1 MTQLVSNPEFEYLG
15 VYIPISEYMNF
26 YRGKWPRKVV
36 AQTINGVLASTSRAG
51 VLRGLGSLRSEIE
64 SDVNCEAALKDFCS
78 SLDSN
83 HSLILRGIL
92 KSKYPKR
99 VLYTPQ
105 LIVQA
110 SNYVL
115 SAGTV
120 DDDLSNEYIDRISAL
135 LLCHLVAEMNSSE
148 GEDHKKIR
156 YGSIEFDAAALS
168 FLANHFFHANDDRLI
183 ELSRTRKLWMSKSVR
198 ACESLDGMT
207 PEQIFEMTVGVPIDV
222 RIAAALLL
230 IGSIG
235 PRSGATALLK
245 TRHEKWGEY
254 LSSFIEKISWN
265 IDNSEDKIE
274 APASEWDMS
283 TFVERPCIS
292 LSASEL
298 VIPGSALL
306 VDRVTV
312 GLLNEVETE
321 LKIQNSPF
329 NLLSAWGH
337 VVEDYV
343 RERLSPLLVTRGV
356 REILENEFS
365 DVYRDYLKNLPDLI
379 LDFGEDVL
387 VIDVMKSGLSAS
399 TIYSQ
404 DVEMFRREL
413 NGRLF
418 KKLGQLNN
426 VISVID
432 TRPEL
437 LFPDGR
443 QRRFIPIIVSSDR
456 WGHNPLIATYIEEN
470 SREESLFRSAN
481 SVRPICLDIGEVEL
495 CEALIEQ
502 GFELNQLLRSW
513 IESDLCRMPF
523 RNFFLKNYGTKEF
536 RIRSTSLEEEFAQS
550 IDEILKEFGW
560 IEEKD
565 V

>member
-1 MTQLVSNPEFEYLG
+1 MTQLVSSPEFEYLG
-15 VYIPISEYMNF
+15 VYIPISEYMNY

-36 AQTINGVLASTSRAG
+36 DQTITGILARTSRAG

-64 SDVNCEAALKDFCS
+64 SDVKCEAALNDLCS
-78 SLDSN
+78 TLDSN
-83 HSLILRGIL
+83 HSLILKEIL
-92 KSKYPKR
+92 KSDYPKR

-105 LIVQA
+105 VIVQA

-115 SAGTV
+115 SVETV
-120 DDDLSNEYIDRISAL
+120 DNDSSNEYVDRISAL
-135 LLCHLVAEMNSSE
+135 MLCHLMAEMNSLE
-148 GEDHKKIR
+148 GEDGRQIR
-156 YGSIEFDAAALS
+156 FGSKEFDAAALS
-168 FLANHFFHANDDRLI
+168 FLANHFFHANDDRLS
-183 ELSRTRKLWMSKSVR
+183 ELSRTRKLWKSKSVR
-198 ACESLDGMT
+198 ACESLNGMT

-230 IGSIG
+230 IGSISPG
-235 PRSGATALLK
+235 SGATASMK
-245 TRHEKWGEY
+245 TRHEKWGAH
-254 LSSFIEKISWN
+254 LSSFTEKISWQ
-265 IDNSEDKIE
+265 IDNSVDKIE
-274 APASEWDMS
+274 APSSEWDMS

-312 GLLNEVETE
+312 GLLDEVETE
-321 LKIQNSPF
+321 MKTQNLPF

-337 VVEDYV
+337 VIEDYV
-343 RERLSPLLVTRGV
+343 RERLSPLLVSRGV
-356 REILENEFS
+356 REIVEDEFAN
-365 DVYRDYLKNLPDLI
+365 VYKDYLKKRPDLI

-404 DVEMFRREL
+404 DVSKFRREL
-413 NGRLF
+413 DGRLF

-432 TRPEL
+432 AKPEL

-456 WGHNPLIATYIEEN
+456 WGHNPFIATYIEE
-470 SREESLFRSAN
+470 RCKKMGLFRSNN
-481 SVRPICLDIGEVEL
+481 SVSPICLDIGEVEL

-502 GFELNQLLRSW
+502 DLELDDLLRSW
-513 IESDLCRMPF
+513 IDSDLYRMPF
-523 RNFFLKNYGTKEF
+523 KNFFLKNFPTSRY
-536 RIRSTSLEEEFAQS
+536 RLRSSSLEEEFSQS
-550 IDEILKEFGW
+550 INEILREFGW
-560 IEEKD
+560 IGE
-565 V
+565 